1 MEFDLSLFYERH
13 HYGIGIVAV
22 SVFSL
27 MSVASL
33 MEIKRDRYMDET
45 VSQWHKDL
53 VNKVKSRRKRMK
65 DKDDA

>member
-1 MEFDLSLFYERH
+1 MEFDLSLIYERY
-13 HYGIGIVAV
+13 HYGIGIFAV

-45 VSQWHKDL
+45 ISQWHEDL
-53 VNKVKSRRKRMK
+53 VAKVKARRKRMK
-65 DKDDA
+65 DDD

>member
-1 MEFDLSLFYERH
+1 VEFDLSLFYDRY
-13 HYGIGIVAV
+13 HYGIGIFAV
-22 SVFSL
+22 SALSL

-45 VSQWHKDL
+45 VSQWHEDL
-53 VNKVKSRRKRMK
+53 VSKVKSRRKRIQ